1 MTAGQAAGCDAA
13 AGEAAQLAVAGLE
26 TCSFTAS
33 WLATWSPAGGSAAGD
48 PAAARLTAGR
58 AAKVGHLDSGVEC
71 SVLFSRILD
80 FPFSWVFLC
89 ISSPRFGP
97 ITVFLV
103 LYIIFHFQSL
113 FIKEDVV
120 P

>member
-1 MTAGQAAGCDAA
+1 MGSDAA
-13 AGEAAQLAVAGLE
+13 AGEAAQLAAAGLV

-33 WLATWSPAGGSAAGD
+33 WLATWSPAGDSAAGG

-58 AAKVGHLDSGVEC
+58 AAEVGHLDSGVERG
-71 SVLFSRILD
+71 VLFSRTPGL
-80 FPFSWVFLC
+80 PFRWVFLC

-113 FIKEDVV
+113 FIKGEVV
-120 P
+120 L